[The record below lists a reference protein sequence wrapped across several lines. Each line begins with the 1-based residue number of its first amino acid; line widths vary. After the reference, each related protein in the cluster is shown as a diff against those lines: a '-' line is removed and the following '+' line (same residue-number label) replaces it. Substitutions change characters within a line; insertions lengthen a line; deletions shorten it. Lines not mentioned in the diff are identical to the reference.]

1 MYHPH
6 VPHPRDFL
14 ETSETTTS
22 RFSALVARVASSVLG
37 SMIVFWVTF
46 IVPLVSIPASDSIK
60 LLVSILFSSWF
71 QAWALP
77 VLQGAANRADLKRDA
92 KADADHEA
100 LVSLHAKVD
109 AIGAAVLQPPPIT
122 PDRPGQGTWG

>member
-1 MYHPH
+1 MLYHPH

-14 ETSETTTS
+14 KASETTTS

-71 QAWALP
+71 QAWA
-77 VLQGAANRADLKRDA
+77 
-92 KADADHEA
+92 
-100 LVSLHAKVD
+100 
-109 AIGAAVLQPPPIT
+109 
-122 PDRPGQGTWG
+122 